1 MNKVNEETGEVIELK
16 PAEEVVNELQEEI
29 KKTDEL
35 NKDEVALNVCEYGD
49 LWMKISDKEVILKG
63 AKKQLVERAS
73 AFGVSKD
80 DLELYSR
87 LKRKDDFQLQIF
99 LSSLG
104 KEPESEEVEN
114 FATAIEDIGDDIN
127 SIIEDLEG

>member
-49 LWMKISDKEVILKG
+49 LWMKVSDKEVILKG